1 MNRHK
6 RNHRKIAAVCMA
18 TCLAAAASE
27 AGMLTA
33 SAAPVGSSYKAGD
46 CNKDGGIDVQ
56 DVNMLE
62 SWLTGTDTQLNEYGD
77 VDGDGRINAKDLTL
91 LKRKLLEPGDETSDK
106 RVMLVYMCGSDL
118 ESGYSEATED
128 LNEMLKAKYTEDLEV
143 VILTGGASK
152 WNNSYAAA
160 DGNYY
165 ITIGSEGVKSEKM
178 SGGTH
183 KMSDGNTLKT
193 FISEATAAHPAD
205 HYSLVFWDH
214 GSGPLFGLCYDEI
227 AENVLSTTAMYQ
239 AIGAAGVHFDWIG
252 FDCCL
257 MGTAEIAYA
266 LRNYADY
273 MIGSEESESGLGWA
287 YTNFLGKWA
296 ADPTMDTVTLA
307 TYIIDDMVSANKR
320 YQCEAT
326 LSCLDLSYTE
336 TFMDVLYTYMDDV
349 YAMYQSQGISAIK
362 SARANMKDYGD
373 NEFDTVDI
381 KSMADNLKTD
391 HSDALCTALSTFV
404 VYNKTNK
411 IENSNGLALWFFE
424 NYPEDGYYYLPDI
437 YKTLGI
443 DSDYISQMKAM
454 CRSALTS
461 TGRAQ
466 EVSVRSIAEIIETQT
481 QLQHHLK

>member
-56 DVNMLE
+56 DVNVLE

-91 LKRKLLEPGDETSDK
+91 LKRKLLEPEDETSDK

-257 MGTAEIAYA
+257 MGSAEVAYT
-266 LRNYADY
+266 LRDYADY
-273 MIGSEESESGLGWA
+273 MIGSEEYKQKLLAEHKKYDIIVANILADVIIPLSEVVIPYMHQDSIFISSGIIHTKAEAVREALLKNH
-287 YTNFLGKWA
+287 YDILEERHMNDWA
-296 ADPTMDTVTLA
+296 AFA
-307 TYIIDDMVSANKR
+307 A
-320 YQCEAT
+320 
-326 LSCLDLSYTE
+326 
-336 TFMDVLYTYMDDV
+336 VLHQ
-349 YAMYQSQGISAIK
+349 A
-362 SARANMKDYGD
+362 
-373 NEFDTVDI
+373 
-381 KSMADNLKTD
+381 
-391 HSDALCTALSTFV
+391 
-404 VYNKTNK
+404 
-411 IENSNGLALWFFE
+411 
-424 NYPEDGYYYLPDI
+424 
-437 YKTLGI
+437 
-443 DSDYISQMKAM
+443 
-454 CRSALTS
+454 
-461 TGRAQ
+461 
-466 EVSVRSIAEIIETQT
+466 
-481 QLQHHLK
+481 